1 MPRAKKTQTTKKK
14 EPTIK
19 QLVKQEVQKQLEE
32 ALLNIEFDTPE
43 SDIDVS
49 SVTKDIEL
57 KLHKSLEE
65 IKDKISLPTEA
76 KLERAELNLTGEKNF
91 RISSE
96 LDGFLIAD
104 KDKTY
109 LAINR

>member
-43 SDIDVS
+43 SECIFLELMFN
-49 SVTKDIEL
+49 SV
-57 KLHKSLEE
+57 
-65 IKDKISLPTEA
+65 
-76 KLERAELNLTGEKNF
+76 G
-91 RISSE
+91 
-96 LDGFLIAD
+96 
-104 KDKTY
+104 
-109 LAINR
+109 